1 MTAHVF
7 AGSDTGF
14 VLEHAREMMRVI
26 EAEHVCRF
34 ADAAAAHED
43 ILRDSDDV
51 RLDIFLGRSACRLL
65 HQIAEITG

>member
-1 MTAHVF
+1 MTAHVL
-7 AGSDTGF
+7 ARSDTRF
-14 VLEHAREMMRVI
+14 VLEHAREMMRVV

-51 RLDIFLGRSACRLL
+51 QLDIFLGGRTCRLL
-65 HQIAEITG
+65 HQVAEITR